1 MLSTYQH
8 QHVDYAGENT
18 TFIRKNNLQC
28 AWGQPAEKNYK
39 NTAKKDEQGKDNIDA
54 FLNGETSIKGDTLL
68 IFGEY
73 VL

>member
-28 AWGQPAEKNYK
+28 AWGQPAEKK
-39 NTAKKDEQGKDNIDA
+39 
-54 FLNGETSIKGDTLL
+54 SIKTLQRRMNKVRITL
-68 IFGEY
+68 MPS
-73 VL
+73 